1 MDIGKLLLL
10 GGAAFVGYE
19 MFMKPAAV
27 VVDTAPGGI
36 KPVTTTPATNPGTT
50 RSLILA
56 EAAKQNHTA
65 ASVMNAD
72 NWNWFYQ
79 KARGIDSPADPG
91 LFGES
96 RGPMMNFDEYFTWA
110 TGHGLSGYRR
120 A

>member
-27 VVDTAPGGI
+27 VTSAGGI
-36 KPVTTTPATNPGTT
+36 QPAAPVTPATNPATT
-50 RSLILA
+50 RTLMLA
-56 EAAKQNHTA
+56 EAVKQNYTP
-65 ASVMNAD
+65 ASTLNAD
-72 NWNWFYQ
+72 QWNWFYQ
-79 KARGIDSPADPG
+79 KVRGVDSPADPG
-91 LFGES
+91 TFGES
-96 RGPMMNFDEYFTWA
+96 RGPLMNFDEYFAWA